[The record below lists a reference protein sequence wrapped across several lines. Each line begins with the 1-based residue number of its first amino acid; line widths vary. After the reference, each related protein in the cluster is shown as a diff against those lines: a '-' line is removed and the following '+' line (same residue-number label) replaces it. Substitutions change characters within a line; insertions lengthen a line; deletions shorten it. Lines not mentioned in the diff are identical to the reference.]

1 MSTPATD
8 LDTQIRVDMLELP
21 GQPALSDF
29 RLAKLLRS
37 LQEKDERVK
46 SIEARFSYFIALNA
60 SLSGTSKD
68 RLNALL
74 LSGEKSGKL
83 GKGATRIYVV
93 PRPGT
98 ISPWSSTRILSARRI

>member
-1 MSTPATD
+1 
-8 LDTQIRVDMLELP
+8 MLELP

-37 LQEKDERVK
+37 LQRRDERVK
-46 SIEARFSYFIALNA
+46 SVAARFSYFIALNA
-60 SLSGTSKD
+60 PLAGKNKQ

-74 LSGEKSGKL
+74 LSGEKPGKL
-83 GKGATRIYVV
+83 AKGATKIYAV

-98 ISPWSSTRILSARRI
+98 ISPWSSKATDIALAGEIDVV